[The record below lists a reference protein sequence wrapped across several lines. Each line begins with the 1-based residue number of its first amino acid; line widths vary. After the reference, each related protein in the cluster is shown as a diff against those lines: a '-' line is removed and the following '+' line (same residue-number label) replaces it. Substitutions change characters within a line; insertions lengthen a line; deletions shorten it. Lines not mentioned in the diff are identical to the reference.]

1 MHSQTNFK
9 SSCLVYTVQY
19 TSNYLLPII
28 GVWQLVLCYIAISHQ
43 NSLPNLYLQQASNY
57 QVRTM
62 QSVNDN
68 HWIFVLRII
77 LSWTPTVFIYAT
89 PLIQSRE
96 NIISMDYS
104 YLLFGK
110 TCLRV
115 RSRCVEQCQ
124 KNLNVYICYELRQA
138 AGLVL
143 LKPKKENFL

>member
-1 MHSQTNFK
+1 MHSEINFK
-9 SSCLVYTVQY
+9 SSCLVYTILH
-19 TSNYLLPII
+19 TSNHYLL
-28 GVWQLVLCYIAISHQ
+28 LVYGSWYYAISHQ

-124 KNLNVYICYELRQA
+124 KNLNVYMCYELRQA

-143 LKPKKENFL
+143 LKTKKENFL